1 MKMINSN
8 QLLKNL
14 NISRSLCDSNNV
26 TNITVSITS
35 VGTVFK
41 TIESAPTYFIETV
54 FFRACY
60 VSSNMLHSLKYLQR
74 NFLEISS
81 IKRTILRFQ
90 SNSSYPKG
98 SLQKKKTAYF
108 RNCSKFPQTPPPPR
122 LIWNSKVWTLQ
133 IFPDPSPPCL
143 SLELLF
149 VCQQLKMCLELYN

>member
-90 SNSSYPKG
+90 SNSSYPKLDKMTNVAVVKHFPG
-98 SLQKKKTAYF
+98 DPRFTISLREAFKKKKLHIFGTVPNF
-108 RNCSKFPQTPPPPR
+108 LRPPHP
-122 LIWNSKVWTLQ
+122 LG
-133 IFPDPSPPCL
+133 
-143 SLELLF
+143 
-149 VCQQLKMCLELYN
+149 